1 MLLHVGMDII
11 FLEQKCTLYLNIP
24 FNSTIGELARED
36 ISQPGLESK
45 LIAGLYKHSYIC
57 SKKTQ
62 SLPRISRSNT
72 SENITRKLQTI
83 TFIEHR
89 FKNPEQIISTS
100 NSAKHKNDN
109 NQVEFVP
116 VM

>member
-1 MLLHVGMDII
+1 MRSRD
-11 FLEQKCTLYLNIP
+11 
-24 FNSTIGELARED
+24 D

-62 SLPRISRSNT
+62 CLPHIRSRSNT
-72 SENITRKLQTI
+72 SKKITRKRQTI
-83 TFIEHR
+83 TFIDHK
-89 FKNPEQIISTS
+89 FKNPEHIISTS
-100 NSAKHKNDN
+100 NSAKHKKDN